1 MQTWLQVQSQLN
13 HWQFYASGYFNLN
26 VCKSTY
32 KNKITTPTDMKMK
45 NLLGLEYNVSCF
57 KLPCGNVNIIHF
69 LLRNVLGIPWQGHK
83 ATELLTP

>member
-1 MQTWLQVQSQLN
+1 
-13 HWQFYASGYFNLN
+13 
-26 VCKSTY
+26 
-32 KNKITTPTDMKMK
+32 MKMK
-45 NLLGLEYNVSCF
+45 NLLGLEYNVNCF